1 MRSVPNAAAP
11 PRSVPTSRRRWYAVL
26 ATLGAVLA
34 SSYLAVVAGS
44 ANAADPLISQ
54 GKPVTASSLE
64 NAVFPATAA
73 VDGDNGTRWSSASSD
88 PQWIQV
94 DLGATATISQV
105 VLRWEAAYATAFQIQ
120 VSATGTGGWTN
131 IYSTTTGTGG
141 VQTLTVSGSGRYVR
155 MNGTARATIHGY
167 SLWEFQVYGVIGGGG
182 GGGCGTANAAQGRP
196 ASSSSQEGAFAP
208 ANAFD
213 GSTGTRW
220 SSAFSDPQWIQVDLG
235 SSQNICGVTLNW
247 EPAYARAFQIQ
258 VSNSA
263 TGPWTNIY
271 STTTGTGGVQTLTVS
286 GTGRYVRMN
295 GTARATAYG
304 YSLWEFAV
312 RTGGTPSNPPSS
324 PPPASP
330 SASPPTSP
338 SPNPG
343 GDVLLSYNKPGFA
356 STSQNDGACWQ
367 CFPAR
372 AFDLDPASRWATSAW
387 TDPGWI
393 YVDLGATA
401 QIKRVVLQWDPAYA
415 TSYQLQTS
423 ADAANWTTV
432 YSTTTSTGFK
442 QNITVNGT
450 GRYVRMYGTAR
461 SNGYG
466 YSLWEFQVYGTGG
479 APTTPPAQPPNP
491 TFPATNLVF
500 SDEFNGPAG
509 SKPDAS
515 KWTIDTGT
523 GQNNELQYYTNNNNA
538 NMNGTGALVME
549 ARREAV
555 GGMQYTSHRM
565 NTGNKFHFQYGRV
578 EARVKVPKGNGFWP
592 AFWMMGADF
601 LPPTSRP
608 WPYNGEIDIMEILG
622 RDTTRSYTTLHA
634 PAYNGGGGYGLEK
647 VWGIDLSADFH
658 VYAAQWDSNGI
669 RFFVDSTEVFYA
681 SKATV
686 EATRG
691 PWVYDHPHYMI
702 LNLAVGGDWPGPPDA
717 GTPFPAQ
724 VLVDYVRVYK

>member
-1 MRSVPNAAAP
+1 MRSVPNAAPP
-11 PRSVPTSRRRWYAVL
+11 PRSPSVRGRRWYTVAAVV
-26 ATLGAVLA
+26 GAMFA
-34 SSYLAVVAGS
+34 STLAVVATS

-54 GKPVTASSLE
+54 GKTATASSTE
-64 NAVFPATAA
+64 NAAFPASAA
-73 VDGDNGTRWSSASSD
+73 V
-88 PQWIQV
+88 
-94 DLGATATISQV
+94 
-105 VLRWEAAYATAFQIQ
+105 
-120 VSATGTGGWTN
+120 
-131 IYSTTTGTGG
+131 
-141 VQTLTVSGSGRYVR
+141 
-155 MNGTARATIHGY
+155 
-167 SLWEFQVYGVIGGGG
+167 
-182 GGGCGTANAAQGRP
+182 
-196 ASSSSQEGAFAP
+196 
-208 ANAFD
+208 D

-235 SSQNICGVTLNW
+235 GTAAVSQVVLNW
-247 EPAYARAFQIQ
+247 EAAYATAFQIQ
-258 VSNSA
+258 ISASA

-271 STTTGTGGVQTLTVS
+271 STTTGTGGTQTLAVSGSGRYVRVNGTARATVHGYS
-286 GTGRYVRMN
+286 LWEFQVFGVIGGGGGCATANAALGRPASASSQEGAFAAANAFDGSAGTRWSSAFSDPQWIQVDLGSSQSICGVTLTWEAAYGRSFQIQVAGAATGPWTNVYSTTTGTGGTQQLTVAGTGRYVRMN
-295 GTARATAYG
+295 GTARGTAYG
-304 YSLWEFAV
+304 YSLFEFAV
-312 RTGGTPSNPPSS
+312 RTGSTPSNPPSS
-324 PPPASP
+324 PPPGSP

-343 GDVLLSYNKPGFA
+343 GEVLLSYNKPGVA
-356 STSQNDGACWQ
+356 SSSQDDGACWQ

-393 YVDLGATA
+393 YVDLGAVA
-401 QIKRVVLQWDPAYA
+401 QIKRVVLQWDPAFA
-415 TSYQLQTS
+415 VAYQLQTS
-423 ADAANWTTV
+423 NDAVNWTPIHT
-432 YSTTTSTGFK
+432 TTTSTGFK

-450 GRYVRMYGTAR
+450 GRYVRMYGTQR

-479 APTTPPAQPPNP
+479 APTTPPAQPANP
-491 TFPATNLVF
+491 TFPATRLVF
-500 SDEFNGPAG
+500 SDEFNGAAG
-509 SKPDAS
+509 SKPDAG

-538 NMNGTGALVME
+538 NMNGAGQLVME

-601 LPPTSRP
+601 LTGRP

-634 PAYNGGGGYGLEK
+634 PAYNGGGGYGFEK
-647 VWGIDLSADFH
+647 VWGIDLSADYH

-702 LNLAVGGDWPGPPDA
+702 LNLAVGGDWPGSPDA
-717 GTPFPAQ
+717 STPFPAQ
-724 VLVDYVRVYK
+724 VLVDYVRVYQ